1 MKAVLLQQ
9 VAKIQILDSPIEGT
23 IFFASTENHH
33 LCFCNTREI
42 DSPIF
47 EAQKEA
53 EIYHACRDWFME
65 QYDGF
70 VTVEKIDNFQ
80 EDSEFFKDFK
90 NRMKQEGY
98 LKVTVRNPDREL

>member
-1 MKAVLLQQ
+1 MKFSDFTYKRPSVETFKNSFIKELQSFHN
-9 VAKIQILDSPIEGT
+9 AET
-23 IFFASTENHH
+23 
-33 LCFCNTREI
+33 
-42 DSPIF
+42 F

-70 VTVEKIDNFQ
+70 ITVEKIDNFQ